1 MGQRVDSSSR
11 HLAVTLNVRLRSVS
25 ESALDDLDLNDFG
38 VSALERSLE
47 SSSTLPSVGA
57 MLGI

>member
-11 HLAVTLNVRLRSVS
+11 HLDVTLNVRLRSVS

>member
-1 MGQRVDSSSR
+1 MGQRVDSSSS
-11 HLAVTLNVRLRSVS
+11 HLDVTLNVRLRSVS